1 MFLLSLTYLVPFEE
15 IEPLMASHMTWVDT
29 HYQTG
34 TLLLSGRKIPRT
46 GGMLLARAESRAA
59 IEAIVAAD
67 PFTQAG
73 AVHYDIIEST
83 PTRIAPDAGEG
94 WLT

>member
-1 MFLLSLTYLVPFEE
+1 MFLLSLTYLVPLEE
-15 IEPLMASHMTWVDT
+15 IEPLMAPHMTWVDT

-34 TLLLSGRKIPRT
+34 TLLLSGRKVPRT
-46 GGMLLARAESRAA
+46 GGVLLARAESREA

-73 AVHYDIIEST
+73 AVRYDIIEFT
-83 PTRIAPDAGEG
+83 PTRIAPGAGEA
-94 WLT
+94 WLD